1 MPREPRNI
9 GASVR
14 ARLLDRARAE
24 RSDFQILLTRYAL
37 ERLLY
42 RLSASEH
49 RERFIL
55 KGAMLFVTWVADPFR
70 PTRDLDLL
78 GHGDNDVGAIADT
91 FRSICA
97 EPVADDGVVFDHAGL
112 QAAPIREEVEYGG
125 VRVRTTATIAGARIP
140 IQVDIGF
147 GDAVTP
153 APVEIDYPAL
163 LDAPAPHLRAYPVET
178 VVAEKFEALV
188 TLGIANSRLKDFYD
202 LWLIAETFDL
212 DRSVLETAVRNTF
225 GRRQTALPGETLL
238 GLSDAYAETWD
249 HQWRAFLGRERMAAA
264 PRGLA
269 VVVSDLR
276 RFLLPLAET
285 IDGDW
290 RWVPKVGWVR
300 SSSVLRST

>member
-42 RLSASEH
+42 RLSVSPH
-49 RERFIL
+49 RDRFIL
-55 KGAMLFVTWVADPFR
+55 KGAMLFVTWVDDPFR

-78 GHGDNDVGAIADT
+78 GHGDSDAEAIAET
-91 FRSICA
+91 FRGICA
-97 EPVADDGVVFDHAGL
+97 QPVADDGVTFDVAAL
-112 QAAPIREEVEYGG
+112 TAAPIREEVEYGG

-153 APVEIDYPAL
+153 APVDIDYPAL
-163 LDAPAPHLRAYPVET
+163 LDAPVPKLRAYPVET

-188 TLGIANSRLKDFYD
+188 TLGIVNSRLKDFYD
-202 LWLIAETFDL
+202 LWLISQTFEL
-212 DRSVLETAVRNTF
+212 
-225 GRRQTALPGETLL
+225 RQTTLVDAVKRTFELRGTVLPSDIPI
-238 GLSDAYAETWD
+238 GLTDEFAEAWAA
-249 HQWRAFLGRERMAAA
+249 QWRAFLSRERMAAA
-264 PRGLA
+264 PDALA
-269 VVVSDLR
+269 TIVADLR
-276 RFLLPLAET
+276 VFLMPL
-285 IDGDW
+285 
-290 RWVPKVGWVR
+290 VVGMQEEGVWPPSGPWSR
-300 SSSVLRST
+300 GQPIRHLG

>member
-42 RLSASEH
+42 RLSISPH
-49 RERFIL
+49 RDRFIL

-78 GHGDNDVGAIADT
+78 GHGDNDAEAIAET
-91 FRSICA
+91 FRTICA
-97 EPVADDGVVFDHAGL
+97 QAVADDGVTFDVAAL
-112 QAAPIREEVEYGG
+112 TAAPVREEVEYGG
-125 VRVRTTATIAGARIP
+125 VRVRTTATIAGARIS

-147 GDAVTP
+147 GDAITP
-153 APVEIDYPAL
+153 AAIYIDYPAL

-188 TLGIANSRLKDFYD
+188 TLGVANSRLKDFYD
-202 LWLIAETFDL
+202 LWVISRTFEL
-212 DRSVLETAVRNTF
+212 RQAALVAAVQRTF
-225 GRRQTALPGETLL
+225 ERRGTALTSEIPV
-238 GLSDAYAETWD
+238 GLTDEFAQARAA
-249 HQWRAFLGRERMAAA
+249 QWRTFLGRDRMAAA
-264 PRGLA
+264 PDA
-269 VVVSDLR
+269 FAATIADLR
-276 RFLLPLAET
+276 VFLMPLVIGLNEERVWLPGGPWSPEVV
-285 IDGDW
+285 IDEA
-290 RWVPKVGWVR
+290 
-300 SSSVLRST
+300 